1 MYSFDTCRFWYDESQ
16 SLTLTLFFFSITDI
30 IRERSEVILNWME
43 VAKTISEEHTDLRRL
58 LFTNMVSKS
67 FPEDESSPLPDDT
80 IITAVDVSEIQKDEE
95 DSASSPTEVFG
106 AFE

>member
-1 MYSFDTCRFWYDESQ
+1 MP
-16 SLTLTLFFFSITDI
+16 ITDI

-80 IITAVDVSEIQKDEE
+80 IITAVDVSEIQKDVE